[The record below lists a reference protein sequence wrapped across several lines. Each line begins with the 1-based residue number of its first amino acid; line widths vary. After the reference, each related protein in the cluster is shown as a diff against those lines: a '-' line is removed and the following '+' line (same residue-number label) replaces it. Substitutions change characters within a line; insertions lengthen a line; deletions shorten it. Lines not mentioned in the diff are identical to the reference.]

1 MPSVDVAVN
10 GLGIGV
16 PSPPKLAQ
24 LVESFGA
31 GLLPFQIAKALAS
44 VVPKANKTS
53 AAKPDS
59 LATRSRYLNM
69 GRSL

>member
-1 MPSVDVAVN
+1 MV
-10 GLGIGV
+10 V
-16 PSPPKLAQ
+16 PSEPKPAQ

-59 LATRSRYLNM
+59 LATRSRY
-69 GRSL
+69 